1 MDQMTNMY
9 IANIGSREKMEEYFN
24 KTSSQIREAL
34 RENAREGLKVQR
46 MQQKLVGEIKIT
58 PAEVRRHFKDLP
70 QDSIPYIPTQVEVQ
84 IITQQPKIPLEEI
97 EDVKSRLREYTDRV
111 NKGESFSMLARLYS
125 DDRGTA
131 INGGEMPFTGRGYLD
146 PAFANVAFNLQDPNK
161 VSKIVESEYGFH
173 IIQLMEKRG
182 DRIKVRHILL
192 KPHVPEEA
200 LMAGTARLDSIADDI
215 RNGKFTFEEAAS
227 VLSQDKDTRNN
238 HGLLPNPYTYTSLFG
253 NFRDVMDLTF
263 EVRKASSFKSNQTG
277 STCHQ
282 RFFRYVGLQQ
292 DMAYFDTVTTF
303 FHQLDNMEAI
313 FRLYNLGNLI
323 GVLQVESHIGKC
335 RIQITASCKW
345 HFTTIDSRT
354 TVVGVQ
360 TCQHREAFSLIHTIR
375 IFAQTTF
382 YIFNFLQRNFRLLCD
397 DLHLY
402 LGRDIRNTVLR
413 QILEVTAHLCGSD
426 FNLSYQFLLHSL
438 HFQSFTGILA
448 QGFTN
453 LTGCLIEVFLHLFTR
468 TDIGDI
474 HIRHLVHTLDHL
486 TFSNFNT
493 IKSSLVQKQSGCRTA
508 LNCPAF
514 A

>member
-1 MDQMTNMY
+1 MNFKFVVLCALALMTGSAVYGQDNVIDEVVWVVGDEAILKSEVEEARMSALYEGRKFDGDPYCVIPEEIAVQKLFLHQAALDSIEVAESEVIQRVDQMTNMY

-200 LMAGTARLDSIADDI
+200 LLAGTARLDSIADDI

-238 HGLLPNPYTYTSLFG
+238 HGLLPNPQTNTSK
-253 NFRDVMDLTF
+253 F
-263 EVRKASSFKSNQTG
+263 EMQELPPEIAKVVDKMK
-277 STCHQ
+277 
-282 RFFRYVGLQQ
+282 VG
-292 DMAYFDTVTTF
+292 
-303 FHQLDNMEAI
+303 EI
-313 FRLYNLGNLI
+313 
-323 GVLQVESHIGKC
+323 S
-335 RIQITASCKW
+335 
-345 HFTTIDSRT
+345 
-354 TVVGVQ
+354 
-360 TCQHREAFSLIHTIR
+360 EAFTMIPQKTGKEECVIVKLKSRINGHKATISEDYQNLKEIVLEKRRDEMLDKWIREKQKHTYVR
-375 IFAQTTF
+375 INENWKNCTF
-382 YIFNFLQRNFRLLCD
+382 KYP
-397 DLHLY
+397 
-402 LGRDIRNTVLR
+402 GW
-413 QILEVTAHLCGSD
+413 
-426 FNLSYQFLLHSL
+426 
-438 HFQSFTGILA
+438 
-448 QGFTN
+448 
-453 LTGCLIEVFLHLFTR
+453 
-468 TDIGDI
+468 
-474 HIRHLVHTLDHL
+474 
-486 TFSNFNT
+486 
-493 IKSSLVQKQSGCRTA
+493 IKD
-508 LNCPAF
+508 
-514 A
+514 

>member
-1 MDQMTNMY
+1 MNFKFVVLCALALMTGSAVYGQDNVIDEVVWVVGDEAILKSEVEEARMSTLYEGRKFDGDPYCVIPEEIAVQKLFLHQAALDSIEVAESEVIQRVDQMTNMY

-238 HGLLPNPYTYTSLFG
+238 HGLLPNPQTNTSK
-253 NFRDVMDLTF
+253 F
-263 EVRKASSFKSNQTG
+263 EMQELPPEIAKVVDKMK
-277 STCHQ
+277 
-282 RFFRYVGLQQ
+282 VG
-292 DMAYFDTVTTF
+292 
-303 FHQLDNMEAI
+303 EI
-313 FRLYNLGNLI
+313 
-323 GVLQVESHIGKC
+323 S
-335 RIQITASCKW
+335 
-345 HFTTIDSRT
+345 
-354 TVVGVQ
+354 
-360 TCQHREAFSLIHTIR
+360 EAFTMIPQKTGKEECVIVKLKSRINGHKATISEDYQNLKEIVLEKRRDEMLDKWIREKQKHTYVR
-375 IFAQTTF
+375 INKNWKNCTF
-382 YIFNFLQRNFRLLCD
+382 KYP
-397 DLHLY
+397 
-402 LGRDIRNTVLR
+402 GW
-413 QILEVTAHLCGSD
+413 
-426 FNLSYQFLLHSL
+426 
-438 HFQSFTGILA
+438 
-448 QGFTN
+448 
-453 LTGCLIEVFLHLFTR
+453 
-468 TDIGDI
+468 
-474 HIRHLVHTLDHL
+474 
-486 TFSNFNT
+486 
-493 IKSSLVQKQSGCRTA
+493 IKD
-508 LNCPAF
+508 
-514 A
+514 

>member
-1 MDQMTNMY
+1 MKNFMNFKFVVLCALALMTGSAVYGQDNVIDEVVWVVGDEAILKSEVEEARMSALYEGRKFDGDPYCVIPEEIAVQKLFLHQAALDSIEVSESEVIQRVDQMTNMY

-34 RENAREGLKVQR
+34 RDNAREGLKVQR

-238 HGLLPNPYTYTSLFG
+238 HGLLPNPQTNTSK
-253 NFRDVMDLTF
+253 F
-263 EVRKASSFKSNQTG
+263 EMQELPPEIAKVVDKMK
-277 STCHQ
+277 
-282 RFFRYVGLQQ
+282 VG
-292 DMAYFDTVTTF
+292 
-303 FHQLDNMEAI
+303 EI
-313 FRLYNLGNLI
+313 
-323 GVLQVESHIGKC
+323 S
-335 RIQITASCKW
+335 
-345 HFTTIDSRT
+345 
-354 TVVGVQ
+354 
-360 TCQHREAFSLIHTIR
+360 EAFTMIPQKTGKEECVIVKLKSRINGHKATISEDYQNLKEIVLEKRRDEMLDKWIREKQKHTYVR
-375 IFAQTTF
+375 INENWKNCTF
-382 YIFNFLQRNFRLLCD
+382 KYP
-397 DLHLY
+397 
-402 LGRDIRNTVLR
+402 GW
-413 QILEVTAHLCGSD
+413 
-426 FNLSYQFLLHSL
+426 
-438 HFQSFTGILA
+438 
-448 QGFTN
+448 
-453 LTGCLIEVFLHLFTR
+453 
-468 TDIGDI
+468 
-474 HIRHLVHTLDHL
+474 
-486 TFSNFNT
+486 
-493 IKSSLVQKQSGCRTA
+493 IKD
-508 LNCPAF
+508 
-514 A
+514 

>member
-1 MDQMTNMY
+1 MNFKFVVLCALALMTGSAVYGQDNVIDEVVWVVGDEAILKSEVEEARMSALYEGRKFDGDPYCVIPEEIAVQKLFLHQAALDSIEVAESEVIQRVDQMTNMY

-227 VLSQDKDTRNN
+227 VLSQAKDTRNN
-238 HGLLPNPYTYTSLFG
+238 HGLLPNPQTNTSK
-253 NFRDVMDLTF
+253 F
-263 EVRKASSFKSNQTG
+263 EMQELPPEIAKVVDKMK
-277 STCHQ
+277 
-282 RFFRYVGLQQ
+282 VG
-292 DMAYFDTVTTF
+292 
-303 FHQLDNMEAI
+303 EI
-313 FRLYNLGNLI
+313 
-323 GVLQVESHIGKC
+323 S
-335 RIQITASCKW
+335 
-345 HFTTIDSRT
+345 
-354 TVVGVQ
+354 
-360 TCQHREAFSLIHTIR
+360 EAFTMIPQKTGKEECVIVKLKSRINGHKATISEDYQNLKEIVLEKRRDEMLDKWIREKQKHTYVR
-375 IFAQTTF
+375 INENWKNCTF
-382 YIFNFLQRNFRLLCD
+382 KYP
-397 DLHLY
+397 
-402 LGRDIRNTVLR
+402 GW
-413 QILEVTAHLCGSD
+413 
-426 FNLSYQFLLHSL
+426 
-438 HFQSFTGILA
+438 
-448 QGFTN
+448 
-453 LTGCLIEVFLHLFTR
+453 
-468 TDIGDI
+468 
-474 HIRHLVHTLDHL
+474 
-486 TFSNFNT
+486 
-493 IKSSLVQKQSGCRTA
+493 IKD
-508 LNCPAF
+508 
-514 A
+514 

>member
-1 MDQMTNMY
+1 MNFKFVVLCALALMTGSAVYGQDNVIDEVVWVVGDEAILKSEVEEARMSALYEGRKFDGDPYCVIPEEIAVQKLFLHQAALDSIEVAESEVIQRVDQMTNMY

-238 HGLLPNPYTYTSLFG
+238 HGLLPNPQTNTSK
-253 NFRDVMDLTF
+253 F
-263 EVRKASSFKSNQTG
+263 EMQELPPEIAKV
-277 STCHQ
+277 
-282 RFFRYVGLQQ
+282 V
-292 DMAYFDTVTTF
+292 
-303 FHQLDNMEAI
+303 DNM
-313 FRLYNLGNLI
+313 
-323 GVLQVESHIGKC
+323 K
-335 RIQITASCKW
+335 
-345 HFTTIDSRT
+345 
-354 TVVGVQ
+354 VGEIS
-360 TCQHREAFSLIHTIR
+360 EAFTMIPQKTGKEECVIVKLKSRINGHKATISEDYQNLKEIVLEKRRDEMLDKWIREKQKHTYVR
-375 IFAQTTF
+375 INENWKNCTF
-382 YIFNFLQRNFRLLCD
+382 KYP
-397 DLHLY
+397 
-402 LGRDIRNTVLR
+402 GW
-413 QILEVTAHLCGSD
+413 
-426 FNLSYQFLLHSL
+426 
-438 HFQSFTGILA
+438 
-448 QGFTN
+448 
-453 LTGCLIEVFLHLFTR
+453 
-468 TDIGDI
+468 
-474 HIRHLVHTLDHL
+474 
-486 TFSNFNT
+486 
-493 IKSSLVQKQSGCRTA
+493 IKD
-508 LNCPAF
+508 
-514 A
+514 

>member
-1 MDQMTNMY
+1 MNFKFVVLCALALMTGSAVYGQDNVIDEVVWVVGDEAILKSEVEEARMSALYEGRKFDGDPYCVIPEEIAVQKLFLHQAALDSIEVSESEVIQRVDQMTNMY

-34 RENAREGLKVQR
+34 RDNAREGLKVQR

-238 HGLLPNPYTYTSLFG
+238 HGLLPNPQTNTSK
-253 NFRDVMDLTF
+253 F
-263 EVRKASSFKSNQTG
+263 EMQELPPEIAKVVDKKK
-277 STCHQ
+277 
-282 RFFRYVGLQQ
+282 VG
-292 DMAYFDTVTTF
+292 
-303 FHQLDNMEAI
+303 EI
-313 FRLYNLGNLI
+313 
-323 GVLQVESHIGKC
+323 S
-335 RIQITASCKW
+335 
-345 HFTTIDSRT
+345 
-354 TVVGVQ
+354 
-360 TCQHREAFSLIHTIR
+360 EAFTMIPQKTGKEECVIVKLKSRINGHKATISEDYQNLKEIVLEKRRDEMLDKWIREKQKHTYVR
-375 IFAQTTF
+375 INENWKNCTF
-382 YIFNFLQRNFRLLCD
+382 KYP
-397 DLHLY
+397 
-402 LGRDIRNTVLR
+402 GW
-413 QILEVTAHLCGSD
+413 
-426 FNLSYQFLLHSL
+426 
-438 HFQSFTGILA
+438 
-448 QGFTN
+448 
-453 LTGCLIEVFLHLFTR
+453 
-468 TDIGDI
+468 
-474 HIRHLVHTLDHL
+474 
-486 TFSNFNT
+486 
-493 IKSSLVQKQSGCRTA
+493 IKD
-508 LNCPAF
+508 
-514 A
+514 

>member
-1 MDQMTNMY
+1 MKNFMNFKFVVLCALALMTGSAVYGQDNVIDEVVWVVGDEAILKSEVEEARMSALYEGRKFDGDPYCVIPEEIAVQKLFLHQAALDSIEVAESEVIQRVDQMTNMY

-238 HGLLPNPYTYTSLFG
+238 HGLLPNPQTNTSK
-253 NFRDVMDLTF
+253 F
-263 EVRKASSFKSNQTG
+263 EMQELPPEIAKVVDKMK
-277 STCHQ
+277 
-282 RFFRYVGLQQ
+282 VG
-292 DMAYFDTVTTF
+292 
-303 FHQLDNMEAI
+303 EI
-313 FRLYNLGNLI
+313 
-323 GVLQVESHIGKC
+323 S
-335 RIQITASCKW
+335 
-345 HFTTIDSRT
+345 
-354 TVVGVQ
+354 
-360 TCQHREAFSLIHTIR
+360 EAFTMIPQKTGKEECVIVKLKSRINGHKATISEDYQNLKEIVLEKRRDEMLDKWIREKQKHTYVRINENWKNCTFKYPGWIKDCSRVIH
-375 IFAQTTF
+375 
-382 YIFNFLQRNFRLLCD
+382 
-397 DLHLY
+397 
-402 LGRDIRNTVLR
+402 
-413 QILEVTAHLCGSD
+413 
-426 FNLSYQFLLHSL
+426 
-438 HFQSFTGILA
+438 
-448 QGFTN
+448 
-453 LTGCLIEVFLHLFTR
+453 
-468 TDIGDI
+468 
-474 HIRHLVHTLDHL
+474 
-486 TFSNFNT
+486 
-493 IKSSLVQKQSGCRTA
+493 
-508 LNCPAF
+508 
-514 A
+514 